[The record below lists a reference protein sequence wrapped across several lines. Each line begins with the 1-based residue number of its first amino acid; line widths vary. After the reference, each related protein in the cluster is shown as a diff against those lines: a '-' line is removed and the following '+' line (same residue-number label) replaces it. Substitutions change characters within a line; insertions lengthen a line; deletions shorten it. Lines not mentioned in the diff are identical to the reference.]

1 MLVVHPVIPV
11 SLETNAGAGM
21 KSMYQRQKTKGKF
34 LPLHAWAWC
43 TCYYMCIL
51 LVPDITK
58 AEAVV
63 ERDRKGI
70 ANTEN

>member
-11 SLETNAGAGM
+11 SLET
-21 KSMYQRQKTKGKF
+21 SWHERHVSETEKTKAKF
-34 LPLHAWAWC
+34 LPLHTWAWC

-51 LVPDITK
+51 LMPDITK

-63 ERDRKGI
+63 ERDRKRI